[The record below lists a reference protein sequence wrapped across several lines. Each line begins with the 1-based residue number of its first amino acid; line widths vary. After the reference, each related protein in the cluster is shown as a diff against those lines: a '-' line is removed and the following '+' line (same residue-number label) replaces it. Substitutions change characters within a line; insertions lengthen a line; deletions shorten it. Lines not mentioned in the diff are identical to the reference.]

1 MSRLSP
7 LSATLPLLLLA
18 AGAAAADAQ
27 GRPAPPPPPPPPAAA
42 TAATAPLATTTSW
55 HTVRPGET
63 LRGIAAQFLGSA
75 ERWTELHQL
84 NPFIADPD
92 RIAPGQR
99 VRVPAEPSS
108 FPAARLNRLSRQVED
123 QPSPIPWHSAQEGD
137 VLVERD
143 GLRTHQRSS
152 ADMQFLDGARLLVT
166 EDSLVFF
173 HRAGNTLRGT
183 PKKSIEIVEGQA
195 ELEARSA
202 TAAPAPEVE
211 IVLGGTRA
219 TSRPDGAGNARTR
232 ARRAEQGSAKVMA
245 YGGQSEV
252 EAGGAKVQVPHGMG
266 TSVAAQGPPSPP
278 EPLLP
283 APTGLEPVAGA
294 ERACADPLLAW
305 QGAPQAAAYIVEI
318 CRDPACGVLVERRIG
333 DAATQWRPDPLPLGE
348 LYWRVTARSR
358 SGLDGYPSEG
368 IRLAITSDRRA
379 SDRRAATGAATTA
392 TVSDAVADA
401 TLQFGGPQV
410 RVGER
415 LFVSPAV
422 TISTSGVAS
431 GGGNPPG
438 AWLPVIGGQEAS
450 AWPAT
455 WTPGEHTAAAVIH
468 DGCGNGAAI
477 APVAFVVD
485 AAAPVI
491 RWEVGDRQALS
502 DRLAPDSEKERER
515 LGGRRSGG
523 VAAADAWTSRAGVWR
538 LPLPWTPARDRER
551 RRDRAEAR
559 ESGESGMPLAI
570 EIASDHPQAFFTAP
584 DTILTVDGKETT
596 IGDRILWIDAEDAG
610 AGVERVSFRTRA
622 EGDRVMLEVEARD
635 MVGNVSRKEIALRK
649 GGGH

>member
-7 LSATLPLLLLA
+7 FSTALPLLLLA
-18 AGAAAADAQ
+18 AAAAAAAAAEPQ
-27 GRPAPPPPPPPPAAA
+27 GRPAPPPPTPAAA
-42 TAATAPLATTTSW
+42 AAAIPPATTTSW

-63 LRGIAAQFLGSA
+63 LRGIATQFLGSA
-75 ERWTELHQL
+75 ERWTELHLL
-84 NPFIADPD
+84 NPAIADPD

-99 VRVPAEPSS
+99 VRVPAVPSS

-166 EDSLVFF
+166 EDSLVYF
-173 HRAGNTLRGT
+173 HRAGSTLRGT

-211 IVLGGTRA
+211 IVLGGTKA

-245 YGGQSEV
+245 YGGESEV

-283 APTGLEPVAGA
+283 APTGLEPAPGA
-294 ERACADPLLAW
+294 QRACADPLLTW
-305 QGAPQAAAYIVEI
+305 QGTPQAAAYIVEI
-318 CRDPACGVLVERRIG
+318 CRDPACGALIERRIG
-333 DAATQWRPDPLPLGE
+333 DAATQWRPDPLPIGE

-368 IRLAITSDRRA
+368 IRLAITSDRKA
-379 SDRRAATGAATTA
+379 ADRRAAPVVATA
-392 TVSDAVADA
+392 TA
-401 TLQFGGPQV
+401 TAGAFQVGGPQV
-410 RVGER
+410 RIGER
-415 LFVSPAV
+415 LFVSPAATV
-422 TISTSGVAS
+422 VA
-431 GGGNPPG
+431 GGAGDSPG
-438 AWLPVIGGQEAS
+438 AWVPVIDGQEA
-450 AWPAT
+450 AAFPAT

-468 DGCGNGAAI
+468 DGCGDGAAI
-477 APVAFVVD
+477 AQVAFVVD

-523 VAAADAWTSRAGVWR
+523 IAAPDAWTSRAGVWR
-538 LPLPWTPARDRER
+538 LPLPWAPVRDRER
-551 RRDRAEAR
+551 RRDRADRAEAR
-559 ESGESGMPLAI
+559 ESLAPLAM

-610 AGVERVSFRTRA
+610 VGVERVSFRTRA
-622 EGDRVMLEVEARD
+622 EGDRVVLEIEARD

-649 GGGH
+649 GGGR

>member
-1 MSRLSP
+1 MSRLTP

-18 AGAAAADAQ
+18 AGAARAQ
-27 GRPAPPPPPPPPAAA
+27 GRPAPPPPPPPAAAAA
-42 TAATAPLATTTSW
+42 TAIATSW

-63 LRGIAAQFLGSA
+63 LRGIATQFLGSA
-75 ERWTELHQL
+75 ARWTELHRL

-99 VRVPAEPSS
+99 MRVPAVASS

-143 GLRTHQRSS
+143 GLRTHQKSS

-202 TAAPAPEVE
+202 SAAPAPEVE

-245 YGGQSEV
+245 YGGESEV
-252 EAGGAKVQVPHGMG
+252 EAGGARVRVPHGMG

-283 APTGLEPVAGA
+283 APTGLEPVSGA

-305 QGAPQAAAYIVEI
+305 QGTPPAAAYIVEV

-333 DAATQWRPDPLPLGE
+333 DAATRWRPDPLPVGE

-358 SGLDGYPSEG
+358 SGLDGYPSEA

-379 SDRRAATGAATTA
+379 ADRRGAAATTA
-392 TVSDAVADA
+392 ADA
-401 TLQFGGPQV
+401 TATLQIGGPQV

-415 LFVSPAV
+415 LFVAPAA
-422 TISTSGVAS
+422 TIAVAAS
-431 GGGNPPG
+431 GGGNSPA
-438 AWLPVIGGQEAS
+438 AWVPVIGGQEAS

-468 DGCGNGAAI
+468 DGCGNGAAL

-523 VAAADAWTSRAGVWR
+523 IAAPAWSSRAGVWR
-538 LPLPWTPARDRER
+538 LPLPWAPARDRER
-551 RRDRAEAR
+551 REERGQAR
-559 ESGESGMPLAI
+559 ENLAPLPI

-584 DTILTVDGKETT
+584 DTVLTVDGKETT
-596 IGDRILWIDAEDAG
+596 IGDRILWVDAEDAG
-610 AGVERVSFRTRA
+610 AGVERVIFRTRA
-622 EGDRVMLEVEARD
+622 EGDRVVLEVEARD

-649 GGGH
+649 GGR

>member
-7 LSATLPLLLLA
+7 LSALPLLLLA
-18 AGAAAADAQ
+18 AGAAHAQ
-27 GRPAPPPPPPPPAAA
+27 GHPAPPPPPAAA
-42 TAATAPLATTTSW
+42 VTTSW

-63 LRGIAAQFLGSA
+63 LRGIATQFLGSA
-75 ERWTELHQL
+75 ERWIELHKL
-84 NPFIADPD
+84 NPTIADPD

-99 VRVPAEPSS
+99 VRVPAVPSS

-123 QPSPIPWHSAQEGD
+123 EPSPIPWHSAQEGD

-173 HRAGNTLRGT
+173 HRAGSTLRGT

-211 IVLGGTRA
+211 IVLGGTKA

-266 TSVAAQGPPSPP
+266 TSVAAEGPPSPP

-283 APTGLEPVAGA
+283 APTGLEPAPGSQ
-294 ERACADPLLAW
+294 RACADPLLAW
-305 QGAPQAAAYIVEI
+305 QATPQAAAYIVEI

-333 DAATQWRPDPLPLGE
+333 DAATQWRPDPLPVGE

-368 IRLAITSDRRA
+368 IRLAITSEKRA
-379 SDRRAATGAATTA
+379 ADRRAAGGAAIAAATA
-392 TVSDAVADA
+392 ASGTFQV
-401 TLQFGGPQV
+401 GGPQV
-410 RVGER
+410 RVGKR
-415 LFVSPAV
+415 LFVSPAATV
-422 TISTSGVAS
+422 ST
-431 GGGNPPG
+431 GGADNLPG
-438 AWLPVIGGQEAS
+438 AWVPVIDGQEAG

-468 DGCGNGAAI
+468 DGCGEGAAI
-477 APVAFVVD
+477 AAVAFVVD

-491 RWEVGDRQALS
+491 RWEVGDRQALA

-515 LGGRRSGG
+515 LGGRRTGG
-523 VAAADAWTSRAGVWR
+523 IAAPDAWTSRAGVWR
-538 LPLPWTPARDRER
+538 LPLPWAPVRDRRR
-551 RRDRAEAR
+551 RRDRNEA
-559 ESGESGMPLAI
+559 GENLAPLAM

-596 IGDRILWIDAEDAG
+596 IGDRILWVDAEDAG

-622 EGDRVMLEVEARD
+622 EGDRVVLEIEARD

-649 GGGH
+649 GGGR